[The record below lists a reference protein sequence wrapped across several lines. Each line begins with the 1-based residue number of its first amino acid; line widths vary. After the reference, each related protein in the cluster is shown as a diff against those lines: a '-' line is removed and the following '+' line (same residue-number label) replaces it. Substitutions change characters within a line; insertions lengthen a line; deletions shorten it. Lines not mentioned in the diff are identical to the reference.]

1 MLRSTEWQKKKRL
14 NFSKKSNI
22 ILGDNKTRI
31 KKNSSQIIANL
42 TKENTDQQQIFSA
55 NKFQKQLSVQNTIQ
69 RHFSQI
75 LKNDSITVT
84 DNTSITETLLMRENT
99 NTLRKYRVEP
109 ESGFNKFLDPMSSNV
124 EIMIIHQE
132 YKILRSLNLTRM
144 IDVCCMTGCVNYDN
158 KKQILLSRNVYSNFF
173 DDRKQDFFLYEKGFK
188 FRFNSIN
195 TTNIKWWWK

>member
-1 MLRSTEWQKKKRL
+1 MTKKKKGL
-14 NFSKKSNI
+14 NFSKKLNI
-22 ILGDNKTRI
+22 LLGDNKTRI

-99 NTLRKYRVEP
+99 NTLRKY
-109 ESGFNKFLDPMSSNV
+109 
-124 EIMIIHQE
+124 
-132 YKILRSLNLTRM
+132 
-144 IDVCCMTGCVNYDN
+144 
-158 KKQILLSRNVYSNFF
+158 
-173 DDRKQDFFLYEKGFK
+173 
-188 FRFNSIN
+188 
-195 TTNIKWWWK
+195 

>member
-1 MLRSTEWQKKKRL
+1 VTKKKKGL
-14 NFSKKSNI
+14 NFSKKLNI
-22 ILGDNKTRI
+22 LLGDNKTRI

-99 NTLRKYRVEP
+99 NTLRKY
-109 ESGFNKFLDPMSSNV
+109 
-124 EIMIIHQE
+124 
-132 YKILRSLNLTRM
+132 
-144 IDVCCMTGCVNYDN
+144 
-158 KKQILLSRNVYSNFF
+158 
-173 DDRKQDFFLYEKGFK
+173 
-188 FRFNSIN
+188 
-195 TTNIKWWWK
+195 